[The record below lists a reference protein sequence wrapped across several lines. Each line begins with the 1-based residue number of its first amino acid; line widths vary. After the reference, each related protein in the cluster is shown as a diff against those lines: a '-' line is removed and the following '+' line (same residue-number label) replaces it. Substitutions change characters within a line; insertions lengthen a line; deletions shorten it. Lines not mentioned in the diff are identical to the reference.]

1 MGRKAGVE
9 RWRRAVSGR
18 AEGSAEAVEALAV
31 VGEADQL
38 PFEGDFGQTAQGEA
52 PESEHFFDD
61 AEDRFDGLL
70 PEFVERTAGGGRGA
84 VAALPRERRADITAE
99 RFCRV
104 KVSGIV
110 SRET

>member
-1 MGRKAGVE
+1 MN
-9 RWRRAVSGR
+9 
-18 AEGSAEAVEALAV
+18 
-31 VGEADQL
+31 
-38 PFEGDFGQTAQGEA
+38 
-52 PESEHFFDD
+52 

-84 VAALPRERRADITAE
+84 VAALPCERRADITAE